1 MVLAVTAVIVLG
13 LVVLAS
19 DRMVDDVQTP
29 TVNNR
34 LFTRSL

>member
-1 MVLAVTAVIVLG
+1 MVLIVTGIVILG

-29 TVNNR
+29 TANDWM
-34 LFTRSL
+34 FTRSL

>member
-1 MVLAVTAVIVLG
+1 MILAVIGIIVLG

-29 TVNNR
+29 AANDR
-34 LFTRSL
+34 MFTRSI